1 MKQAVF
7 KEENRMKRNR
17 YLLCLLICGLMLY
30 FAVPRLS
37 LSTNGVEE
45 AFSIVWLM
53 FAMIVMAGNLT
64 GLLYQPKRYPQQ
76 PGRPS
81 KQPLG
86 KKKRSYH

>member
-7 KEENRMKRNR
+7 KEENGMNRNR

-37 LSTNGVEE
+37 LGTNGAEE

-53 FAMIVMAGNLT
+53 FALIVMAGNLT
-64 GLLYQPKRYPQQ
+64 GLLYQPKKHLQQ
-76 PGRPS
+76 QGRPS
-81 KQPLG
+81 KQPLR
-86 KKKRSYH
+86 KKKRYDH